1 MKNEMLPNELL
12 WNANANAIANADAS
26 GPGEALDLHDR
37 HASDV
42 ALAAVAD
49 GEMALV
55 PPALMAH
62 VEECAACT
70 HRLGEAAL
78 FSAGLGDTIQAMGPL
93 TRLVAVQASPAS
105 PASARRRAP
114 LPLPMMAAAIVIAL
128 LGAAPTILQLP
139 TRITGLL
146 LALLHS
152 LPTVSHGGA
161 QLLRSGLGPAG
172 LIVTFVSA
180 LLMVMVSVG
189 LTRLLPRP
197 LVTPARR

>member
-12 WNANANAIANADAS
+12 WDKDEDAS
-26 GPGEALDLHDR
+26 APGQGIPRDV

-49 GEMALV
+49 GEVALV

-62 VEECAACT
+62 VEACAVCT
-70 HRLGEAAL
+70 HRLGESAL
-78 FSAGLGDTIQAMGPL
+78 FSAGLGNTIQAMGPL
-93 TRLVAVQASPAS
+93 TRLAPVQVPVIAVSPAS

-114 LPLPMMAAAIVIAL
+114 LPLPMMAAAIVIAV

-139 TRITGLL
+139 TRISGLL

-172 LIVTFVSA
+172 LVLTFVSA
-180 LLMVMVSVG
+180 LLLLMVSVG
-189 LTRLLPRP
+189 LTRFLPRP
-197 LVTPARR
+197 LVTQARR

>member
-12 WNANANAIANADAS
+12 WNEDAS
-26 GPGEALDLHDR
+26 VQGEGPNL

-49 GEMALV
+49 GEIALV

-62 VEECAACT
+62 VEACAACT

-93 TRLVAVQASPAS
+93 TRLVPVRVSPHSSAS

-114 LPLPMMAAAIVIAL
+114 LPLPMMAAAMVIAV
-128 LGAAPTILQLP
+128 LGAAPTVLQLP
-139 TRITGLL
+139 TRISGLL

-172 LIVTFVSA
+172 LVLTFVSA
-180 LLMVMVSVG
+180 LLLVMVSVG

-197 LVTPARR
+197 LPSAARR

>member
-12 WNANANAIANADAS
+12 WNEDAS
-26 GPGEALDLHDR
+26 VQGESPNL

-49 GEMALV
+49 GEIALV

-62 VEECAACT
+62 VEACAACT

-93 TRLVAVQASPAS
+93 TRLVPVRVSPHSSAS

-114 LPLPMMAAAIVIAL
+114 LPLPMMAAAMVIAV
-128 LGAAPTILQLP
+128 LGAAPTVLQLP
-139 TRITGLL
+139 TRISGLL

-172 LIVTFVSA
+172 LVLTFVSA
-180 LLMVMVSVG
+180 LLLVMVSVG

-197 LVTPARR
+197 LPSAARR